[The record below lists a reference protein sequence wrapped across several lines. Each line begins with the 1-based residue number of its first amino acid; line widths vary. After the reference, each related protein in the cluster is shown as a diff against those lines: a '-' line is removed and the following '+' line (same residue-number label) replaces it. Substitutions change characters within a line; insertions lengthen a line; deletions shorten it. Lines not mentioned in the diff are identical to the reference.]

1 MGRSEMNISDVL
13 GKMKRRVTV
22 GLGIQTVDIIR
33 ASLPKE
39 SSMGRVH
46 CIIITM
52 RLSEPV
58 SGTMKNRWI
67 FTVIVGTAAWEY
79 TNGDLYEGWFK
90 DDKLTGRGTYIT
102 STGHKYKGT
111 FIDGKLNGWGLH
123 YDKNYLVYCGYWKDG
138 KSVPK
143 KK

>member
-1 MGRSEMNISDVL
+1 M
-13 GKMKRRVTV
+13 
-22 GLGIQTVDIIR
+22 
-33 ASLPKE
+33 
-39 SSMGRVH
+39 
-46 CIIITM
+46 
-52 RLSEPV
+52 
-58 SGTMKNRWI
+58 
-67 FTVIVGTAAWEY
+67 IVGTAARDY